1 MTVRGFQ
8 AHTPTMAQRVHG
20 LTTISARA
28 YVLNRKGLMCYA
40 RAGFPA
46 PTTDSENTNKSV
58 CVIYNAHTID
68 DLDDKSV
75 RNLSPS
81 QLTYIK
87 SIVKNGITRYID
99 NIKPDVAYGLIVY
112 DGWALPF
119 TVNHREAEAF
129 PVSPKT
135 CYFMY
140 PLLIESRD
148 YARKRAPVTRL
159 IIKMLARFVRF
170 ERLVVLNNWFITN
183 NPTPQF
189 SREALREFKH
199 ALIKRYPRHLLI
211 IKSIPETDPT
221 NVSPSLRDEGF
232 DLIRWRYCHYWRPN
246 GPLSSKRTKQFK
258 VDQKLLAKTALE
270 TSYATSLSEQ
280 ESKDC
285 ETLYRKLYIEKYTN
299 MNVRLTHRWFALT
312 CNSGFIDYFMTRD
325 KGDIKAF
332 ALSYKDPIGINA
344 GYLGYDLESGRNLG
358 LYRIIFAAKLKKGAD
373 ENRPVNLSSGVAR
386 FKKLRGARLF
396 AELEGVHSAHLSFFT
411 CTFIRLFIAAHNR
424 FGSAI
429 RPS

>member
-1 MTVRGFQ
+1 
-8 AHTPTMAQRVHG
+8 
-20 LTTISARA
+20 
-28 YVLNRKGLMCYA
+28 MCCA
-40 RAGFPA
+40 CAGFPA
-46 PTTDSENTNKSV
+46 PTTDAKNTNNSV
-58 CVIYNAHTID
+58 CVIYNARTID
-68 DLDDKSV
+68 NLDEKSV

-87 SIVKNGITRYID
+87 AIVKNGITRYID
-99 NIKPDVAYGLIVY
+99 NIKPDVAYGLIVC

-159 IIKMLARFVRF
+159 IIKTLARLVRF

-189 SREALREFKH
+189 SREALREFKR

-221 NVSPSLRDEGF
+221 NVLPSLRDEGF
-232 DLIRWRYCHYWRPN
+232 DLIRWRYCHYWRPS
-246 GPLSSKRTKQFK
+246 GAHASKRTKQFR
-258 VDQKLLAKTALE
+258 VDQKLLAKTTLE
-270 TSYATSLSEQ
+270 KSYATSLSEQ
-280 ESKDC
+280 ESKRC

-325 KGDIKAF
+325 KDDIKAF
-332 ALSYKDPIGINA
+332 ALSYEDPVGINT
-344 GYLGYDLESGRNLG
+344 GFLGYDLKSGRDLK
-358 LYRIIFAAKLKKGAD
+358 LYRIIFASTLKKGAA
-373 ENRPVNLSSGVAR
+373 ENRTVNLSTGVAR
-386 FKKLRGARLF
+386 FKELRGARLV
-396 AELEGVHSAHLSFFT
+396 AELDGVYSAHLPFFT
-411 CTFIRLFIAAHNR
+411 NTFMRLFIAAHNR
-424 FGSAI
+424 FGEAI
-429 RPS
+429 RLR